1 MKNTLSIEI
10 EAPIQVVFDFIH
22 DPQKHKL
29 WLQGLE
35 ETIYEPDY
43 DPDHP
48 LGANFKQ
55 KIRGGKH
62 VQVYDGKV
70 TAFEK
75 PSHLGVR
82 LSSRAVTAQVDY
94 RLKSLKNATRVD
106 FTSELTFKSVA
117 FRAMATVSGP
127 LLRGILQAQ
136 LNQLK
141 ELAEAPK

>member
-10 EAPIQVVFDFIH
+10 HAPIQTVFDLIH

-29 WLQGLE
+29 WLHGLE

-48 LGANFKQ
+48 LGASFKQ
-55 KIRGGKH
+55 KIRQGMA
-62 VQVYDGKV
+62 VQEYDGEV
-70 TAFEK
+70 TSFEK

-82 LSSRAVTAQVDY
+82 LSGRSLTALVDY
-94 RLKSLKNATRVD
+94 RLKSMRKVTRVD

-117 FRAMATVSGP
+117 IRAMATVSGP
-127 LLRGILQAQ
+127 LLRGILQEQ
-136 LNQLK
+136 MNRLK
-141 ELAEAPK
+141 EIAEAGR

>member
-1 MKNTLSIEI
+1 MKNACSIEI
-10 EAPIQVVFDFIH
+10 EAPIELVFDLIH

-35 ETIYEPDY
+35 ETIHEPDY

-48 LGANFKQ
+48 LGAKFKQ
-55 KIRGGKH
+55 KIRGGKDA
-62 VQVYDGKV
+62 QVYDGEV

-82 LSSRAVTAQVDY
+82 LSSRSLTAQVDY
-94 RLKSLKNATRVD
+94 RLKSLKKATRVD

-117 FRAMATVSGP
+117 FRVMATVSGP
-127 LLRGILQAQ
+127 LLRGILQKQ
-136 LNQLK
+136 LNKLK
-141 ELAEAPK
+141 ELAEAGK